1 MKARD
6 RYAQLTRN
14 RTQFL
19 HTAVECSRLT
29 LPYLV
34 QEDLSSRPE
43 HQKLH
48 TPWQSVGSKS
58 VVNLAA
64 KLMLALIPP
73 QTSFFKLQI
82 RDDKLGEEIAPEVK
96 SELDLSFAKMERMV
110 MDYINASSD
119 RVVVHQA
126 LKHLIVSGN
135 ALIFMGKD
143 GLKNFPLNRYVVNRD
158 GNGYICEIVTK
169 ELISRKMLEPDLPE
183 SLPNSPGDDGY
194 STGSKDQ
201 DVEVYTYV
209 RQDEKSGRW
218 VWHQEA
224 FDKILPGSRSTAPKN
239 TSPWLVL
246 RFNTVDGEDYGRGR
260 VEEFLGDIRSLEGL
274 SQALVEGS
282 AAASK
287 VVFLVSPSSTTKP
300 KTIADAGNGAI
311 VQGRPDDV
319 GVIQVG
325 KTADFRTAAEQM
337 QTLERRI
344 NEAFLVL
351 QVRQSERTTAEEV
364 RLTQMELEQQLG
376 GLFSLLTVEF
386 LVPYLNRTLHILQRN
401 NQLPKIPKDLVRP
414 EIVAGVNALGRGQD
428 QQSLVSFITTIANT
442 MGPDV
447 MAKFLDPAEY
457 IKRLAASQGID
468 VLNLVKSPETMA
480 MEKQQQMQ
488 QMQQQELLKQAGQ
501 LAGAPMMDP
510 SKNPA
515 MGRSLDDGY
524 DQLQNGNN
532 QTIPPQ
538 EGSFEED
545 ITPEGLPT

>member
-6 RYAQLTRN
+6 RYTQLTRG
-14 RTQFL
+14 RSQFL
-19 HTAVECSRLT
+19 DTAVECSRLT
-29 LPYLV
+29 LPYLI
-34 QEDLSSRPE
+34 QEDLSSRPT

-48 TPWQSVGSKS
+48 TPWQSVGAKS

-64 KLMLALIPP
+64 KLMLALLPP

-82 RDDKLGEEIAPEVK
+82 RDDKLGEEFPREVK

-110 MDYINASSD
+110 MDFINASND

-135 ALIFMGKD
+135 ALIFMGKQ
-143 GLKNFPLNRYVVNRD
+143 GLKNYPLNRYVVNRD
-158 GNGYICEIVTK
+158 GNGNVVEIVTK
-169 ELISRKMLEPDLPE
+169 ELISRKILGMDLPVP
-183 SLPNSPGDDGY
+183 LPNSPGDDGHK
-194 STGSKDQ
+194 TGSDDQ

-209 RQDEKSGRW
+209 RLDDNGRW

-224 FDKILPGSRSTAPKN
+224 FDNILPGSRSTAPKN

-274 SQALVEGS
+274 SQSLVEGS

-325 KTADFRTAAEQM
+325 KTADFRTAQEQM
-337 QTLERRI
+337 MQLEKRI

-351 QVRQSERTTAEEV
+351 NVRQSERTTAEEV

-386 LVPYLNRTLHILQRN
+386 LEPYLNRTLHILQRN
-401 NQLPKIPKDLVRP
+401 KEIPKIPKDAVRP
-414 EIVAGVNALGRGQD
+414 QIIAGVNALGRGQD
-428 QQSLVSFITTIANT
+428 EESLIRFAQTLSQTV
-442 MGPDV
+442 GPEMMV
-447 MAKFLDPAEY
+447 KYLDPGEY
-457 IKRLAASQGID
+457 VKRLAAAQGID
-468 VLNLVKSPETMA
+468 ALNLIKSPETMA
-480 MEKQQQMQ
+480 QEKQQQMQ
-488 QMQQQELLKQAGQ
+488 EMQQAELTKQAGQ
-501 LAGAPMMDP
+501 LAGTPMMDP

-515 MGRSLDDGY
+515 VGRFMNDGY
-524 DQLQNGNN
+524 DQLNANN
-532 QTIPPQ
+532 QGEPPNTGEEEAPPQ
-538 EGSFEED
+538 GQ
-545 ITPEGLPT
+545 